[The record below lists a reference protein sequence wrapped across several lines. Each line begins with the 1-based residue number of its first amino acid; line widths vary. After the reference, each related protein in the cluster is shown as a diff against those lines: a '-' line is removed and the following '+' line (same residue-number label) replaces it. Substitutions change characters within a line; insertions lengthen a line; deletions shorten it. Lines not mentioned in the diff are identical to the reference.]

1 MFIIPRCGHVSNMVV
16 WCHTDEFCLDVGIRI
31 TQQLT
36 SLDLGMQHFS
46 TAQNLLCGQ
55 ANKQYILLTESV
67 QSAA

>member
-1 MFIIPRCGHVSNMVV
+1 MFIIPCCGHVSNMVV

-46 TAQNLLCGQ
+46 TSHNLSCGQ